1 MSAAQVEPAL
11 LRLLRQAIG
20 APDTSFEGEPV
31 RLTGGFW
38 AELVSF
44 RLSGAPSPW
53 DQRLVVRL
61 MPNEGLARRETIV
74 QAEVAEQ
81 GFATPRVH
89 LAGDADGG
97 LGRAFMVMD
106 HAEGAPLLAGLAG
119 GSAILRLPAL
129 ARRIPDTLAAAMA
142 SLHRIDAAPIRRRL
156 APPAA
161 TATAAGGSGVALAD
175 VSGEDSAH
183 GHGGSG
189 VALAASEVGAHAADD
204 ADSPHTTVAGAG
216 DGMAAFLVGLEA
228 AAQRLGRADLVAAAR
243 WLAAHPPPDAP
254 DVVCHGDLH
263 PFNVLVAD
271 DGSFTVLDWSAANL
285 APAAYDAA
293 FTSLVLSEP
302 PLYVPRAVR
311 PIVRA
316 IGRMLARRF
325 LRTYEHESGTA
336 LNSGSLRWHQ
346 GVVCLRALVEAAH
359 WVVADELDSRQ
370 GHPWLVSGRAFA
382 DRLSTL
388 TGQPV
393 RRL

>member
-1 MSAAQVEPAL
+1 M
-11 LRLLRQAIG
+11 LRRAIG
-20 APDTSFEGEPV
+20 DPAIEFDGQPV

-44 RLSGAPSPW
+44 RLSGAPAPW
-53 DQRLVVRL
+53 DRRLVARL
-61 MPNEGLARRETIV
+61 MPNEGLALRETIV

-89 LAGDADGG
+89 LAGDADGA

-129 ARRIPDTLAAAMA
+129 ARRIPDTLASAMA
-142 SLHRIDAAPIRRRL
+142 SLHRIDVAPIRRRL

-161 TATAAGGSGVALAD
+161 TATAAGGSGVAMAD
-175 VSGEDSAH
+175 ASGDDSAD
-183 GHGGSG
+183 GRDGSA
-189 VALAASEVGAHAADD
+189 VAMAASEVGELAADK
-204 ADSPHTTVAGAG
+204 ADSPYTTLAGAG
-216 DGMAAFLVGLEA
+216 DGIAAFLVGLDA
-228 AAQRLGRADLVAAAR
+228 AAEALGRTDLVGAAR
-243 WLAAHPPPDAP
+243 WLAAHPPVAAP

-263 PFNVLVAD
+263 PFNVLVSD

-311 PIVRA
+311 PVVRA
-316 IGRMLARRF
+316 AGRMVARRF
-325 LRTYEHESGTA
+325 LRTYQRESGTA
-336 LNSGSLRWHQ
+336 LGEESLRWHQ

-370 GHPWLVSGRAFA
+370 GHPWLVSGGAFA
-382 DRLSTL
+382 GRLSRL

-393 RRL
+393 RPQ